1 MHTPD
6 YLTIWVWV
14 MGLVFHRRTDG
25 LYLQRRRTDGWGL
38 KKARLGQLCVCPGGR
53 GGLKKA
59 RLGQLGA
66 ASAHR
71 RMSELFILTALA
83 YRRLHV
89 LFLTCRYDASAHR
102 RHLIASYT
110 SFQMAQASLI
120 RSSISAAVSRPLQ
133 RSQWW
138 ALYLC
143 ACNERCRGCVSS
155 SRDR

>member
-6 YLTIWVWV
+6 YLAIWVSA
-14 MGLVFHRRTDG
+14 MGLFFHRRTDG

-38 KKARLGQLCVCPGGR
+38 KKVRLGQLCVCPGGR
-53 GGLKKA
+53 GGLQKA

-71 RMSELFILTALA
+71 RMPELFILTASA

-89 LFLTCRYDASAHR
+89 LFLTCSYDASAHR

-110 SFQMAQASLI
+110 DLQMAQASSM
-120 RSSISAAVSRPLQ
+120 RSSISAAVPRPLQ
-133 RSQWW
+133 RSQRW
-138 ALYLC
+138 ALLC
-143 ACNERCRGCVSS
+143 LYNERCTGCVSS